1 MMKLYGALILIM
13 SLSAAGALRCYSCI
27 ATHSESCTDTPSCP
41 DTFNRCFSMKIGGN
55 MVTKGCHNSAACVG
69 PIKCCE
75 GDLCNDAATTGPSVK
90 MMLLV
95 SSAIMAL
102 FL

>member
-1 MMKLYGALILIM
+1 MCNLI
-13 SLSAAGALRCYSCI
+13 
-27 ATHSESCTDTPSCP
+27 HSFFPPCLT
-41 DTFNRCFSMKIGGN
+41 GN